1 MLFVFDFCVEGR
13 RLNID
18 TGQKLKWFWID
29 ESDTGSC
36 RFHCDLKNRFQR
48 HLRPNHLT
56 PYQRRMTHIQRQ
68 TNNRTKQQTTL
79 LYSTDEFPWQNGTKR
94 NNDQDRN
101 PYTYIYSAFKIT
113 VSNERIN
120 NLFRESHQND
130 VNEKENGMKG
140 RKSNPK
146 TEIYTIIVHIFIF
159 NVYFMCMMLTFHHLS
174 HHTHTSV
181 N

>member
-18 TGQKLKWFWID
+18 LGQKLKWFWID

-94 NNDQDRN
+94 NNDQDKN

-120 NLFRESHQND
+120 NLFRELIARILC
-130 VNEKENGMKG
+130 KRTENRTKMLKM
-140 RKSNPK
+140 RKKMAWRGENPIRK
-146 TEIYTIIVHIFIF
+146 QKSIR
-159 NVYFMCMMLTFHHLS
+159 L
-174 HHTHTSV
+174 
-181 N
+181 